1 MQTDLPNIHIS
12 IKIEI
17 YQFIHNLLFKS
28 ISVMKTILVLHIYAC
43 LGSKTKYINLFV
55 SGKYHRE
62 IYISQK
68 MFIKFTTTLAQ
79 SPTQE
84 KFYNMDP

>member
-1 MQTDLPNIHIS
+1 
-12 IKIEI
+12 
-17 YQFIHNLLFKS
+17 
-28 ISVMKTILVLHIYAC
+28 MKTILVLHIYAC

-84 KFYNMDP
+84 KFSIWTPDGPRVKVPSKLTNFLNHGGHKKWRRQKMEF